1 MSLCSALDPLED
13 FLLAAATEGP
23 GHGLNLSTNNGLDL
37 TCQNY
42 EGLNLSQH
50 ANPLNQGTS
59 SNSNSSAPVVLNLT
73 HPSLPNQQAQQQL
86 PGNHPAGQHHNQVLT
101 QNNIIPNFQP
111 HGIKSFVQRE
121 QQQMGNQTFNTE
133 VGLNLSLQN
142 GINLSRQAGSQ
153 GSRPNI
159 ELGYY
164 YNDFSGINSDSGQQS
179 IQNSDGAN
187 FSFNPRVNG
196 DTSTYSID
204 QQRNSPLNLEHRS
217 SPLNLTSV
225 VPHQQQIRNFQHPK
239 SNINT
244 ASVQQQQHSGCPN
257 LPQQPQQQ
265 NQNNYF
271 SSNDQFN
278 WTNLFYN
285 QTGCSQQNELDL
297 FQSNDVADVQHGQV
311 QANLFSIND
320 QNSLQQNS
328 SGYDFNLTNDPI
340 YESIY

>member
-50 ANPLNQGTS
+50 ATPLNHGAGSNPTS
-59 SNSNSSAPVVLNLT
+59 SASVVLNLT
-73 HPSLPNQQAQQQL
+73 HQSLPNHPQQQQQL
-86 PGNHPAGQHHNQVLT
+86 PVNHSVSNPQHHVLNS
-101 QNNIIPNFQP
+101 NNVLPNFQQQ
-111 HGIKSFVQRE
+111 GGKGFVQRE
-121 QQQMGNQTFNTE
+121 QQQMGNQSFNNE

-142 GINLSRQAGSQ
+142 GINLSRQAVPQ
-153 GSRPNI
+153 GNRSNI

-164 YNDFSGINSDSGQQS
+164 YNDFNGISGSGGQQS
-179 IQNSDGAN
+179 IQNADGAN
-187 FSFNPRVNG
+187 FAFNPRVGG
-196 DTSTYSID
+196 DSSVYSLE

-225 VPHQQQIRNFQHPK
+225 VQQQPHPSVRNFHQPK
-239 SNINT
+239 HNLNNTSNV
-244 ASVQQQQHSGCPN
+244 VQQQTACPN

-265 NQNNYF
+265 HQQGQNNYF

-285 QTGCSQQNELDL
+285 QSGCAQPNELDI
-297 FQSNDVADVQHGQV
+297 FQSSDPSDVQHGQV
-311 QANLFSIND
+311 QTQMFSLND
-320 QNSLQQNS
+320 HQSMAQNSA
-328 SGYDFNLTNDPI
+328 GYVHKTV
-340 YESIY
+340 